1 MAQLQSTYITGS
13 LTASVAISAS
23 SGFTGSFT
31 GSHTGTFPYA
41 SLTGIPGGIVSSSG
55 QITVNTVTY
64 MTASNPT
71 TTVNPTING
80 AIWLN
85 SASGEY
91 FVCSNSSSNANEW
104 IGSSG
109 SYVFPA
115 TTLTLTIGTPSLA
128 GANTTSS
135 LTLTSTNRLGKTN
148 LFNPVPTFTSSSNL
162 GSVNS
167 IVNSGGTVTATYTQ
181 LNTGSSVTVGITASY
196 GSLSTSGSIT
206 YTAIVNGGL
215 WAWGRNT
222 DATTTTNGVL
232 GTNDAISK
240 SSPVQ
245 VGALTTWSV
254 TGTPSGDKHAVEVK
268 TDGTLWTWG
277 SNGNGELGLGD
288 QGANGATNRS
298 SPVQVG
304 ALTNWSKAVAGV
316 YITLAIKTDGTLWA
330 WGNGANGS
338 LGQGN
343 TTSYSSPVQVGAL
356 TNWSNVDAFDAVVA
370 IKTDGTLWSWGINT
384 YGKLGLNDTTNR
396 NSPVQIGTGTSWAS
410 ATTTAEATAAIKT
423 DGTFWTWGSNGYGQL
438 GQNTAGG
445 NPTTAPGNRS
455 SPVQVGALTN
465 WSQAAVGNRGES
477 PYGACVAVK
486 TDGTLWAWGGNY
498 YGSCGLG
505 DSYQANSVR
514 RSSPVQVGALTDWS
528 FAQQGYY
535 HTIGTKTDGT
545 LWSWGRNNFGQLG
558 QGNRVNI
565 SSPVQV
571 GALTTWKKGFA
582 GYNFSMGIK
591 S

>member
-1 MAQLQSTYITGS
+1 MAQTFLYGS
-13 LTASVAISAS
+13 LIQSGSIPTTA
-23 SGFTGSFT
+23 
-31 GSHTGTFPYA
+31 
-41 SLTGIPGGIVSSSG
+41 LGGGVVSSSG

-128 GANTTSS
+128 GSNTTSS

-148 LFNPVPTFTSSSNL
+148 LFNPVPTFTSSSNS

-245 VGALTTWSV
+245 VGALTTWTI

-277 SNGNGELGLGD
+277 SNVNGELGLGD
-288 QGANGATNRS
+288 QGVNRS

-338 LGQGN
+338 LGQN
-343 TTSYSSPVQVGAL
+343 STTSYSSPVQVGAL
-356 TNWSNVDAFDAVVA
+356 TNWSNVDAFGAAIA
-370 IKTDGTLWSWGINT
+370 IKTDGTLWSWGSN
-384 YGKLGLNDTTNR
+384 GFGHLGQGDIVLR
-396 NSPVQIGTGTSWAS
+396 SSPVQVGTGTSWAS
-410 ATTTAEATAAIKT
+410 ATITWEAAAAVKT
-423 DGTFWTWGSNGYGQL
+423 DGTLWTWGSNGYGQL

-445 NPTTAPGNRS
+445 NAFTALGNRS

-465 WSQAAVGNRGES
+465 WSQASVGHRGES
-477 PYGACVAVK
+477 PYGASVAVK

-505 DSYQANSVR
+505 DSYQTNSVR
-514 RSSPVQVGALTDWS
+514 RSSPVQVGALTNWS
-528 FAQQGYY
+528 FAQMGYY

-558 QGNRVNI
+558 QGDGVSR
-565 SSPVQV
+565 SSPVQI

>member
-1 MAQLQSTYITGS
+1 MAQTFLYGS
-13 LTASVAISAS
+13 LIQSGSIPTTA
-23 SGFTGSFT
+23 
-31 GSHTGTFPYA
+31 
-41 SLTGIPGGIVSSSG
+41 LGGGVVSSSG

-128 GANTTSS
+128 GSNTTSS

-245 VGALTTWSV
+245 VGALTTWTI

-277 SNGNGELGLGD
+277 SNVNGELGLGD
-288 QGANGATNRS
+288 QGVNRS

-338 LGQGN
+338 LGQN
-343 TTSYSSPVQVGAL
+343 STTSYSSPVQVGAL
-356 TNWSNVDAFDAVVA
+356 TNWSNVDAFGAAIA
-370 IKTDGTLWSWGINT
+370 IKTDGTLWSWGSN
-384 YGKLGLNDTTNR
+384 GFGHLGQGDIVLR
-396 NSPVQIGTGTSWAS
+396 SSPVQVGTGTSWAS
-410 ATTTAEATAAIKT
+410 ATITWEAAAAVKT
-423 DGTFWTWGSNGYGQL
+423 DGTLWTWGSNGYGQL

-445 NPTTAPGNRS
+445 NAFTALGNRS

-465 WSQAAVGNRGES
+465 WSQASVGHRGES
-477 PYGACVAVK
+477 PYGASVAVK

-505 DSYQANSVR
+505 DSYQTNSVR
-514 RSSPVQVGALTDWS
+514 RSSPVQVGALTNWS
-528 FAQQGYY
+528 FAQMGYY

-558 QGNRVNI
+558 QGDGVSR
-565 SSPVQV
+565 SSPVQI

>member
-1 MAQLQSTYITGS
+1 MAQTFLYGS
-13 LTASVAISAS
+13 LIQSGSIPTTA
-23 SGFTGSFT
+23 
-31 GSHTGTFPYA
+31 
-41 SLTGIPGGIVSSSG
+41 LGGGVISSSG

-128 GANTTSS
+128 GSNTTSS

-148 LFNPVPTFTSSSNL
+148 LFNPVPTFTSSSNS

-245 VGALTTWSV
+245 VGALTTWTI

-277 SNGNGELGLGD
+277 SNVNGELGLGD
-288 QGANGATNRS
+288 QGVNRS

-338 LGQGN
+338 LGQN
-343 TTSYSSPVQVGAL
+343 STTSYSSPVQVGAL
-356 TNWSNVDAFDAVVA
+356 TNWSNVDAFGAAIA
-370 IKTDGTLWSWGINT
+370 IKTDGTLWSWGSN
-384 YGKLGLNDTTNR
+384 GFGHLGQGDIVLR
-396 NSPVQIGTGTSWAS
+396 SSPVQVGTGTSWAS
-410 ATTTAEATAAIKT
+410 ATITWEAAAAVKT
-423 DGTFWTWGSNGYGQL
+423 DGTLWTWGSNGYGQL

-445 NPTTAPGNRS
+445 NAFTALGNRS

-465 WSQAAVGNRGES
+465 WSQASVGHRGES
-477 PYGACVAVK
+477 PYGASVAVK

-505 DSYQANSVR
+505 DSYQTNSVR
-514 RSSPVQVGALTDWS
+514 RSSPVQVGALTNWS
-528 FAQQGYY
+528 FAQMGYY

-558 QGNRVNI
+558 QGDGVSR
-565 SSPVQV
+565 SSPVQI